1 MKNAPNK
8 GFAGLGQL
16 GGLVYS
22 TDAGRTCPVCRQAI
36 ALCTCK
42 ADQAA
47 KAMLAGDGIVRVSRE
62 TKGRGGKA
70 VTLVKGVALAE
81 AELTAL
87 GKKLKAACGSGG
99 TVKDGVIEV
108 QGDHCDR
115 VVELL
120 KAQGLNVK
128 RAGG

>member
-1 MKNAPNK
+1 
-8 GFAGLGQL
+8 
-16 GGLVYS
+16 
-22 TDAGRTCPVCRQAI
+22 
-36 ALCTCK
+36 
-42 ADQAA
+42 
-47 KAMLAGDGIVRVSRE
+47 MLAGDGIVRVSRE

-70 VTLVKGVALAE
+70 VTLVKGVALDEVA
-81 AELTAL
+81 LTAL

-115 VVELL
+115 VVALL
-120 KAQGLNVK
+120 RAQGLNVK